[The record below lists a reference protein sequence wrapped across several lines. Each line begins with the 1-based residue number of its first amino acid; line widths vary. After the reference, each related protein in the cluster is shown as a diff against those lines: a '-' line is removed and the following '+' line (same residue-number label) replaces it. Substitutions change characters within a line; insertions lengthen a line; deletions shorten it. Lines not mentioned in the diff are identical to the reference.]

1 MSFISF
7 DYHKMNEINIDVLFG
22 KILGSCGLP
31 DCVNEEITSY
41 LFPNHEKI
49 MKLFYEQKCDDYRVT
64 RETTFKIMKFSY
76 YDFTVQFVKTLLYK
90 HYYLNHAIILPYMRC
105 DVCYFRECN
114 MNAENFLV
122 NKEFLIE
129 NYLVFLVLFCEVYYT
144 FKNCDT
150 YFCLYGNNYANIN
163 QRYVNYLER
172 VKDQIIFKTLI

>member
-7 DYHKMNEINIDVLFG
+7 DYQKINEINIHILFG
-22 KILGSCGLP
+22 KILGSHGLP
-31 DCVNEEITSY
+31 ECINEEIISY

-90 HYYLNHAIILPYMRC
+90 HYYLNDTIILPYMRC
-105 DVCYFRECN
+105 DVYYFRECN
-114 MNAENFLV
+114 MKSENFLV
-122 NKEFLIE
+122 NKDFLVK

-163 QRYVNYLER
+163 QRYVNYLEK
-172 VKDQIIFKTLI
+172 VKHQISFHHV